1 MSEDNTGAGVVER
14 LDEVT
19 GHLTELAGVLEAEE
33 NLERVLQRSA
43 DQVASAVP
51 GADMVSVTVLRGNG
65 AETVAATSGQVWD
78 IDQDQYAAGDGPC
91 LEAARTRQAVRTGV
105 REAERRWPDFVRSSR
120 AAGIESYL
128 SCPLIIDEDFAG
140 SLNLYSEKRHGFADF
155 EVALLRLYTTAAC
168 AAIAN
173 ARRYARARKL
183 ADQLGQALDS
193 RAVIDQAIGILIAR
207 TGMSAD
213 QAFAELSRQS
223 QNSNVKLKDIAAR
236 VVTGQYR
243 VDP

>member
-1 MSEDNTGAGVVER
+1 MPEDNSAATVVQR

-19 GHLTELAGVLEAEE
+19 GHLSELADVLAAEE
-33 NLERVLQRSA
+33 DLERVLQRSV

-51 GADMVSVTVLRGNG
+51 GADMVSVTVLRGDG
-65 AETVAATSGQVWD
+65 AETVAASSGRVWN
-78 IDQDQYAAGDGPC
+78 IDQDQFAAGDGPC

-105 REAERRWPDFVRSSR
+105 GDAERRWPDFARSAR

-140 SLNLYSEKRHGFADF
+140 SMNLYSEQPHGFAEFDL
-155 EVALLRLYTTAAC
+155 ALLRLYTTAAA

-173 ARRYARARKL
+173 ARRYARAREL
-183 ADQLGQALDS
+183 ADQLGQALNS
-193 RAVIDQAIGILIAR
+193 RAVIDQAIGVLIAR
-207 TGMSAD
+207 TGVSAD

-223 QNSNVKLKDIAAR
+223 QKSNVKLRDLAAR
-236 VVTGQYR
+236 VVTGQHR
-243 VDP
+243 IDP